1 MEIESIEMNLQKA
14 IAIATTIILFSVVT
28 TSLFSA
34 ELKVLAGNGEAG
46 FVDGT
51 GADAR
56 FNKPIRLSPF
66 GPGKVLVADI
76 YNHAIR
82 VVSIDGDVKTIAGS
96 PENKGHQN
104 GLAAEAKFNA
114 PHGVAVSPNGVI
126 AVADAS
132 NHVIRLLTP
141 MKNNGYKVS
150 TIAGVAGQTGFQ
162 DGEAMK
168 ALFNSP
174 HGLVWDTEGGLLVAD
189 IGNAKIRRIK
199 DNQVTTV
206 LDSANSKMVMPI
218 DIMSS
223 GEGSSGEGSY
233 LIADAGIQKALR
245 FTLNGEM
252 EILAP
257 EVNLAM
263 PHGVTG
269 DVKGNVYV
277 AELKAHQIT
286 RLSGNTSNRV
296 AGTGEAGNSIEQLNK
311 PAAVLIHDGYLWI
324 ADLNN
329 HRISVIAVSGE
340 SH

>member
-1 MEIESIEMNLQKA
+1 MIKQIAITKA
-14 IAIATTIILFSVVT
+14 ITIMLFLVVSN
-28 TSLFSA
+28 SLSSA

-46 FVDGT
+46 FVDGA

-76 YNHAIR
+76 YNHALR

-96 PENKGHQN
+96 PENKGHQD
-104 GLAAEAKFNA
+104 GLATEAKFNA
-114 PHGVAVSPNGVI
+114 PHGVAVSSNGVI

-141 MKNNGYKVS
+141 IKNNDYKVS
-150 TIAGVAGQTGFQ
+150 TIAGVTGKTGFQ
-162 DGEAMK
+162 DGEALK

-174 HGLVWDTEGGLLVAD
+174 HGLVWDAEGGLLVAD

-199 DNQVTTV
+199 ENQVTTV
-206 LDSANSKMVMPI
+206 LDAANSLMVMPI
-218 DIMSS
+218 DIMPS
-223 GEGSSGEGSY
+223 GEAPSGDDASGEMTY

-245 FTLNGEM
+245 FTLSGEV

-257 EVNLAM
+257 ETELAM

-269 DVKGNVYV
+269 DQFGNVYV

-286 RLSGNTSNRV
+286 RLSGNSSSRI
-296 AGTGEAGNSIEQLNK
+296 AGTGEAGKSIEQLNK